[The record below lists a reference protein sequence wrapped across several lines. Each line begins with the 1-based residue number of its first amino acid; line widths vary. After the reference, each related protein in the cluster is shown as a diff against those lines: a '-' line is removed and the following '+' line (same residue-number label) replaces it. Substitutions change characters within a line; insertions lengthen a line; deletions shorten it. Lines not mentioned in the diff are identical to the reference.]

1 MLQLVTVTSTT
12 RTVGYRSPLLLQI
25 HHEVFLLWDGL
36 RQLSA
41 ILTLDVQGTAE
52 ARMDRSLVNTPSMM
66 ASYARLTADLRAEGI
81 KNRHEISLLSSEQEL
96 QRRITR

>member
-1 MLQLVTVTSTT
+1 MATGL
-12 RTVGYRSPLLLQI
+12 PFCFQI
-25 HHEVFLLWDGL
+25 LPEVFLLWDGL

-41 ILTLDVQGTAE
+41 ILTLDVRGTAQ
-52 ARMDRSLVNTPSMM
+52 ARMDWSLMNTPSML

-81 KNRHEISLLSSEQEL
+81 KNRHEVSLLNSEQEL